1 MKKIPLLIAGAV
13 GYVLG
18 TKAGRGRYEQLKTG
32 AQKVAEN
39 PRVQAATHKAQE
51 TVTAQAAAAAGAAKD
66 KERGRRQGAARGLRP
81 AGSLSH
87 GAAAGGLRAE

>member
-18 TKAGRGRYEQLKTG
+18 SKAGRGRYEQIKSG

-51 TVTAQAAAAAGAAKD
+51 TVATQAAAAADVAKD
-66 KERGRRQGAARGLRP
+66 RVSGVAT
-81 AGSLSH
+81 
-87 GAAAGGLRAE
+87 AAADKVRHEASIQPAP

>member
-18 TKAGRGRYEQLKTG
+18 TKAGRGRYEQIKSG

-51 TVTAQAAAAAGAAKD
+51 TVATQAAAAADVAKD
-66 KERGRRQGAARGLRP
+66 KVSGVA
-81 AGSLSH
+81 S
-87 GAAAGGLRAE
+87 AAADKVRHEASIQPAP

>member
-18 TKAGRGRYEQLKTG
+18 SKAGRGRYEQIKSQ

-51 TVTAQAAAAAGAAKD
+51 TVAHQAATAADAAKD
-66 KERGRRQGAARGLRP
+66 KVTGVAT
-81 AGSLSH
+81 
-87 GAAAGGLRAE
+87 AAADKVRHETSVQPAP